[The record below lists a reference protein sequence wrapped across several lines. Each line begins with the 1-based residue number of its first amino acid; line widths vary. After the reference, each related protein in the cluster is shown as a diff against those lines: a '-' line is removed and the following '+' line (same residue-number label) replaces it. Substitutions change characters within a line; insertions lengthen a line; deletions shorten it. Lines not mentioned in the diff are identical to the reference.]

1 MKPKIFLF
9 VWSLQYTILKL
20 QSFMSKHKVNGQ
32 KIKNKRVESGQNNIG
47 SFVKHYLANVLLMLD
62 CISVLYY
69 RLLFVIEVCRET
81 DSGKSFVRGKKSSH
95 TSNHVHLRVSF

>member
-1 MKPKIFLF
+1 MGKKLKINELN
-9 VWSLQYTILKL
+9 Q
-20 QSFMSKHKVNGQ
+20 G
-32 KIKNKRVESGQNNIG
+32 ENNIG

-62 CISVLYY
+62 CTSLLYY

-81 DSGKSFVRGKKSSH
+81 DSGKSFVRGKKCSH

>member
-1 MKPKIFLF
+1 MGKKLKINELN
-9 VWSLQYTILKL
+9 Q
-20 QSFMSKHKVNGQ
+20 G
-32 KIKNKRVESGQNNIG
+32 ENNIG

-62 CISVLYY
+62 CTSVLYY

-95 TSNHVHLRVSF
+95 TSNHVRLRVSF